1 MRRVATAVTYREP
14 RLVRGVLIKVVK
26 MISEEERGSSGY
38 PLRWHPIPCGGP
50 DTVRGMYVLAKAAL
64 AAKLGGTTKSSS
76 HGCKTGTGAFLI

>member
-26 MISEEERGSSGY
+26 MISEEERGLGL
-38 PLRWHPIPCGGP
+38 PAPVAP

>member
-26 MISEEERGSSGY
+26 MISE
-38 PLRWHPIPCGGP
+38 
-50 DTVRGMYVLAKAAL
+50 MYVLAKAAL

-76 HGCKTGTGAFLI
+76 HGCKTGTGAFFDLERGF

>member
-38 PLRWHPIPCGGP
+38 PLRWHPI
-50 DTVRGMYVLAKAAL
+50 MYVLAKAAL